1 MAVKGKANAGQRRKP
16 RGRSVEP
23 KALAELNEA
32 VIDPELLRLAR
43 RFEIFEAL
51 RKDGVL
57 NEPFIALE
65 ALGAFA
71 GAKAAGRTETDL
83 RSCWAEE
90 WGPETITVPLSLVLA
105 IRDGWGDYKTAPP
118 GKNLGEALKI
128 EGGGQGRRT
137 MKDRLNAID
146 RDRGLANAV
155 ESKYLQIEGAPD
167 SMTLE
172 EALSEVAEERGLSF
186 ETVKTAH
193 DLHKSAI
200 RRELEEFGVLKRVKT
215 S

>member
-90 WGPETITVPLSLVLA
+90 WGQETITVPLSLVLA
-105 IRDGWGDYKTAPP
+105 IRDGWSDYKTAPS
-118 GKNLGEALKI
+118 GKNELLPGN
-128 EGGGQGRRT
+128 RT
-137 MKDRLNAID
+137 
-146 RDRGLANAV
+146 V
-155 ESKYLQIEGAPD
+155 
-167 SMTLE
+167 T
-172 EALSEVAEERGLSF
+172 
-186 ETVKTAH
+186 
-193 DLHKSAI
+193 
-200 RRELEEFGVLKRVKT
+200 
-215 S
+215 